1 MRSYG
6 VSLIFK
12 DVSSFAS
19 SVKSFKLEIKILST
33 EHLDALVELDRICFN
48 GLWSREA
55 YLREL
60 ESSTSNLMGL
70 FSPIYPLQLLGIGCF
85 WSILEEAHITILA
98 VHPQH
103 QNQGLGQMLL
113 CFLLQKAYK
122 QGLERATLEV
132 RASNLAAIS
141 LYQKFGFK
149 TAGRR
154 RRYYIDNGEDALILW
169 LGDLKHTEF
178 QKTLDNWQELFS
190 DRLKKSN
197 WEIFLE
203 K

>member
-1 MRSYG
+1 MDA
-6 VSLIFK
+6 FN
-12 DVSSFAS
+12 
-19 SVKSFKLEIKILST
+19 LEIKPLST
-33 EHLDALVELDRICFN
+33 MHLDALVELDRVCFD

-60 ESSTSNLMGL
+60 DSPTSNLLGL
-70 FSPIYPLQLLGIGCF
+70 FSPLYPLQLLGMGCF

-103 QNQGLGQMLL
+103 QHQGLGQTLL
-113 CFLLQKAYK
+113 CSLLQKAYK

-132 RASNLAAIS
+132 RASNQKAIS

-169 LGDLKHTEF
+169 LGNLKHDRF
-178 QKTLDNWQELFS
+178 QKTIDTWYDLFR
-190 DRLKKSN
+190 DRLKQFN
-197 WEIFLE
+197 WELIKE